1 LSATSAAKAPQHGFL
16 GHPRGL
22 STLFFTELWERFSY
36 YGMKA
41 ILAYYLYYSVSQGGL
56 GVDKGAALS
65 LVAIYGSSVY
75 MSGVAGGWLADRVFG
90 SQRAV
95 LYGGV
100 LIMLGHIA
108 LAAPIGLAGVY
119 VGLILIVLGTGLL
132 KPNVS
137 NIVGG
142 LYDEHDPRRD
152 AGFSIFYMGVNL
164 GAFVAPLVCGFL
176 GQQINWH
183 LGFGA
188 AAVGMAFG
196 LLQYQVGRK
205 NLGEASDRPANPLPE
220 ADRARILGRIGAISL
235 GVVAVLAVLI
245 ATGVLSG
252 EGVVNLLSVVSV
264 VLPVIYFTVMM
275 RSARTTPVERTRLVA
290 YIPLFTAAVI
300 FWLLYEQTSTVI
312 AAFADTSVRNSVFG
326 VEFPP
331 SFFQSINPVMII
343 VFAPVFALLWMR
355 LGTRQPATPR
365 KFGGGLLF
373 VGLSFLVAMAAS
385 QSGGPDDKVSPLWL
399 VLVFFVMTC
408 GELLLSP
415 VGLSVTTKL
424 APHAFAAQTMGL
436 FFLSSAAGQGIGA
449 QVVKLYSDDAAVVY
463 FGVLGAIAIGLGVL
477 LLVFSPKIKELM
489 MGVD

>member
-1 LSATSAAKAPQHGFL
+1 MSATSAAKAPQHGFF

-56 GVDKGAALS
+56 GVDKSAALS

-75 MSGVAGGWLADRVFG
+75 MAGVGGGWLADRVFG

-119 VGLILIVLGTGLL
+119 AGLILIVLGTGLL

-176 GQQINWH
+176 GQRINWH

-220 ADRARILGRIGAISL
+220 ADRARILGRVGAISL

-245 ATGVLSG
+245 VTGVLSG

-312 AAFADTSVRNSVFG
+312 AAFADTSVRNSIFG

-331 SFFQSINPVMII
+331 SFFQSINPVTII
-343 VFAPVFALLWMR
+343 VFAPLFALL
-355 LGTRQPATPR
+355 
-365 KFGGGLLF
+365 
-373 VGLSFLVAMAAS
+373 
-385 QSGGPDDKVSPLWL
+385 
-399 VLVFFVMTC
+399 
-408 GELLLSP
+408 
-415 VGLSVTTKL
+415 
-424 APHAFAAQTMGL
+424 
-436 FFLSSAAGQGIGA
+436 
-449 QVVKLYSDDAAVVY
+449 
-463 FGVLGAIAIGLGVL
+463 
-477 LLVFSPKIKELM
+477 
-489 MGVD
+489 